1 MKWTRTF
8 TWENSRKLVYF
19 LLGAFGLLAL
29 DFSTKWIA
37 ESLLELSAPV
47 EIIPNFLYFTKSY
60 NTGMAFSLGANLP
73 MAVGRTI
80 NILIS
85 LVMSVGILYY
95 WILHDESF
103 NSFARSIAMLLSAG
117 AVGNLIDRAFYW
129 EATTGFDGVIDF
141 IQFYLG
147 GGPEAGKNPFNPF
160 ATFNLADSYLVIGIV
175 LMVIYLIVDLFKD
188 MKKNKGLSEDPR
200 LASAPSA
207 SLKENA
213 DVDPAENAGKE
224 ENPNP
229 SNEEETPSSPEEGKE
244 GRHEEDSR

>member
-8 TWENSRKLVYF
+8 TWENSKKLVYF
-19 LLGAFGLLAL
+19 LLGAFALLAL
-29 DFSTKWIA
+29 DFSSKWIA
-37 ESLLELSAPV
+37 EGLLEKGVPV
-47 EIIPNFLYFTKSY
+47 EVIPNFLYFTKSY
-60 NTGMAFSLGANLP
+60 NTGMAFSLGADLP

-103 NSFARSIAMLLSAG
+103 NGFSRTIAMLLSAG

-141 IQFYLG
+141 VQFYLG

-160 ATFNLADSYLVIGIV
+160 ATFNLADAYLVIGIV
-175 LMVIYLIVDLFKD
+175 LMVVFLLIDLIKD
-188 MKKNKGLSEDPR
+188 MKKNKGLSVDPR
-200 LASAPSA
+200 LASAPEAIAKEAEGQTEEKEADASA
-207 SLKENA
+207 E
-213 DVDPAENAGKE
+213 VPASEKE
-224 ENPNP
+224 EAAAQH
-229 SNEEETPSSPEEGKE
+229 SQEK
-244 GRHEEDSR
+244 RHEEDPR